1 MLTIQDCMFEGVCII
16 RIEGHVSLGQ
26 ASEYFRHYFRQKIEA
41 GSRLFVLDC
50 HELLS
55 VDSSGLGEIWSVIS
69 RVRMRAGRIVFINLK
84 NVEPLFKM
92 TRTYT
97 IMEVAPDLPSAVEL
111 IVGRPVKVPA
121 RLKFEDQYSVSMKGK
136 PGAQKLVVEDSTVEP
151 PKKVEYPVRE
161 IPPPPP
167 PPERLS
173 IMGMAGVAFASLVIL
188 ALLIIGLVW
197 VAKQVSS
204 VPLLVLIFCVALL
217 FSMCLLGLVL
227 LLSGHLSE
235 KTVAKLFTGVLGK
248 IPGLGT
254 WIPKVAA
261 KRGKT

>member
-1 MLTIQDCMFEGVCII
+1 LLTIQDCMFEGVCII
-16 RIEGHVSLGQ
+16 RFEGRVSLGEGSQ
-26 ASEYFRHYFRQKIEA
+26 YFRQYFQQKIED

-50 HELLS
+50 QGLLS
-55 VDSSGLGEIWSVIS
+55 VDSSGMGEVWSLIT
-69 RVRMRAGRIVFINLK
+69 RVRMRAGRLVFINLK
-84 NVEPLFKM
+84 NIEPLFKI
-92 TRTYT
+92 THTFVA
-97 IMEVAPDLPSAVEL
+97 IEVAPDLPSAIEL

-121 RLKFEDQYSVSMKGK
+121 KLKFEDQYSVSMKGK

-151 PKKVEYPVRE
+151 PKKEEYPVRE
-161 IPPPPP
+161 IPAPL

-173 IMGMAGVAFASLVIL
+173 IMGMAGVAFASLVIVG
-188 ALLIIGLVW
+188 LLIVGLVW
-197 VAKQVSS
+197 VTKQVSS

-261 KRGKT
+261 KRTKI